1 MNPFFTF
8 LSAAYIFCIVY
19 LAGSPLASRIA
30 KFNPYSLLHI
40 PLYGILTI
48 LLLLA
53 FASKPETSRSSRYFS
68 VAWISISVAAADEYL
83 QSFIPSREASMGDIL
98 LDILGVALVMILA
111 RRVRPFLWMNA
122 LKKLK
127 K

>member
-8 LSAAYIFCIVY
+8 LSAAYIFGIVY
-19 LAGSPLASRIA
+19 LAGSPLVSRIA
-30 KFNPYSLLHI
+30 KFNPYSVLHI
-40 PLYGILTI
+40 PFYGILTI

-53 FASKPETSRSSRYFS
+53 FASKPETSHTSRYS
-68 VAWISISVAAADEYL
+68 IAAWVAIAVAVVDEYL
-83 QSFIPSREASMGDIL
+83 QSFIPAREASMGDVL
-98 LDILGVALVMILA
+98 LDILGVGLVMILA
-111 RRVRPFLWMNA
+111 RRIPPLVWMNT